1 MLFHLK
7 CCDENSIQEKAKTE
21 FACDDCGK
29 KIDDGESYWEIAVTK
44 EQGVYNS
51 IEPEWGESFKMFC
64 EGCAQHTDL
73 FVPALETITSV
84 VKSEFRDKI
93 VPMERTYVPSKVKRC
108 SSCGSRK
115 AWRPQPTIRRYKKRF
130 RVKAR
135 QRKSQAFFNHARS
148 LEIRWLL
155 PIGSQKTK
163 KVTTYKS

>member
-1 MLFHLK
+1 MGWKYDKRECAGCKDLFPENEPHFKFVVYRMILEGNLLEPIAHEHLMWFHLK

-21 FACDDCGK
+21 FTCDDCGK

-44 EQGVYNS
+44 EKAVYNS

-64 EGCAQHTDL
+64 EGCAQHTGL

-93 VPMERTYVPSKVKRC
+93 VPMEGTYVPSKVKRC

-115 AWRPQPTIRRYKKRF
+115 A
-130 RVKAR
+130 
-135 QRKSQAFFNHARS
+135 
-148 LEIRWLL
+148 
-155 PIGSQKTK
+155 
-163 KVTTYKS
+163 